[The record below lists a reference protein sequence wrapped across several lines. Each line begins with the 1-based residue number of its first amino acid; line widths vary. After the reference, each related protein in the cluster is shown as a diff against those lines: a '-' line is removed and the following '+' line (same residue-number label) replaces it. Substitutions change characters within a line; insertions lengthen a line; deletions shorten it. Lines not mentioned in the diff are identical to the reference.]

1 MPCKALT
8 FSHDFLYNVSE
19 KQKSKSEKLESKQR
33 QGNRQKGADGD
44 SRTCQKGIESRGLV
58 ETWCK

>member
-19 KQKSKSEKLESKQR
+19 KQKSKSEKLESKDKEIGKKALMETVGR
-33 QGNRQKGADGD
+33 AKRH
-44 SRTCQKGIESRGLV
+44 REPGLV